1 MKNQMSRE
9 GMCKK
14 IYIIGVH
21 KHQKPISKPISKTRP
36 NPCEF
41 WDFLDG
47 FFHLG
52 QVLLNPK
59 THAKNS
65 FLLMK
70 DFTIPTSPPPHTK
83 IASQPLALTTTNL
96 FQTPLI
102 AYGHLLSIFLSLF
115 HSTI

>member
-1 MKNQMSRE
+1 
-9 GMCKK
+9 
-14 IYIIGVH
+14 
-21 KHQKPISKPISKTRP
+21 
-36 NPCEF
+36 
-41 WDFLDG
+41 LDG

-115 HSTI
+115 HSTIWIFRQLLDFVKVFFEIWNLTWITDCSFSNAQTK